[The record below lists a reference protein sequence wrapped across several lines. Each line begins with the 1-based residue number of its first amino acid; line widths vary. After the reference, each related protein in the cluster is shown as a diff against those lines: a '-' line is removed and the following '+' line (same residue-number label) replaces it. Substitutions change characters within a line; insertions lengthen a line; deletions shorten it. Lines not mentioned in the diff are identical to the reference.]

1 MNIALSVLNAAALV
15 ALVAFH
21 FHDNGQMQQAEAEAQ
36 RPHLH
41 QAPQLALM
49 TDRTRL
55 PQAATLANDSDAP
68 ATNER
73 LAVNEQR
80 WVF

>member
-21 FHDNGQMQQAEAEAQ
+21 FHDNGQVQQAGVEAQ
-36 RPHLH
+36 PHYLH
-41 QAPQLALM
+41 QAPQLAVM
-49 TDRTRL
+49 TDRTRS

-73 LAVNEQR
+73 LSENDQR

>member
-1 MNIALSVLNAAALV
+1 MNITLSVLNAAALV
-15 ALVAFH
+15 ALVVFH
-21 FHDNGQMQQAEAEAQ
+21 FHDNGPVQQAAVDVQ
-36 RPHLH
+36 PHALH
-41 QAPQLALM
+41 QPPQLAVM

-73 LAVNEQR
+73 LSANDQR

>member
-21 FHDNGQMQQAEAEAQ
+21 FHDNGQAQQAAAEVQ
-36 RPHLH
+36 PHYLH
-41 QAPQLALM
+41 QAPQLAVM
-49 TDRTRL
+49 TDRTRT
-55 PQAATLANDSDAP
+55 PQAATLASDSDAP
-68 ATNER
+68 VTNER
-73 LAVNEQR
+73 LSASDQR